1 LRREDTLLKK
11 SSDPSSHARTR
22 DQTSPSVTPSSPVKD
37 HDATLVAS
45 SGASGCAATARA
57 APCRLASSRRLRSC
71 LRRALH
77 RALGSELFSAPGR
90 SRRASTRMTLL
101 RHSVG
106 GGGERNRTD
115 DLLLAKQALSQLS
128 YTPRTNEVS
137 ATRDSRAL
145 ARRKR
150 AAPAPAQPCCAER
163 RQRLRQATARAA
175 RFRTER
181 RQRRSVFLH
190 RAAPAVASLP
200 LTRPPFAPKAQM
212 VGQGGFEPPTS
223 RLSSARSNQLSY

>member
-1 LRREDTLLKK
+1 MLSPQSRTETQRLLQLLPLHLSKI
-11 SSDPSSHARTR
+11 T
-22 DQTSPSVTPSSPVKD
+22 
-37 HDATLVAS
+37 DATCCVEW
-45 SGASGCAATARA
+45 RQ
-57 APCRLASSRRLRSC
+57 RLRSNRESRTVPTS
-71 LRRALH
+71 LQPEAPILPAPRPASRSRLRALLCTG
-77 RALGSELFSAPGR
+77 ALSAR
-90 SRRASTRMTLL
+90 LDTNDAL

-163 RQRLRQATARAA
+163 RQRLRKQPREPHGSERSAVIAAHFPAPRRSRGSFATADAA
-175 RFRTER
+175 TICAEG
-181 RQRRSVFLH
+181 
-190 RAAPAVASLP
+190 AN
-200 LTRPPFAPKAQM
+200 
-212 VGQGGFEPPTS
+212 GGPG
-223 RLSSARSNQLSY
+223 RI